1 MNSKLM
7 WISGVLSAVVAA
19 ILCALPLILA
29 VFVGT
34 GALAF
39 LPDWLDAIVAP
50 IMFVVAAGFFY
61 KWYRAKKTKT
71 DPET

>member
-1 MNSKLM
+1 MNNKLM
-7 WISGVLSAVVAA
+7 WISGVISAAVAA

-34 GALAF
+34 GALAY
-39 LPDWLDAIVAP
+39 LPPWLDVIVAP
-50 IMFVVAAGFFY
+50 ILIVVAAGFFY
-61 KWYRAKKTKT
+61 RWYRGKKAKT